1 MKLGTSQRFVC
12 SSTANCVTH
21 CTRRSNTQTPDNQ
34 MLLFRLS
41 LSAPPRADSGSE
53 TSNHRWSSFNHIYVG
68 GKCHGRWIFVVM
80 LNICCCCS
88 LFSRWVL
95 RLLSSR
101 AGLAA
106 LSPPSSARTHGW
118 SGDPPVLADTYTSN
132 HLITS
137 LLDRYWAIITTRFII
152 IYIYLLK

>member
-1 MKLGTSQRFVC
+1 MHSVLNMKALSTRRRAFYVIVKLQTSRRCVS
-12 SSTANCVTH
+12 SSTAKWLTH

-41 LSAPPRADSGSE
+41 LSAPPHAVSGSE
-53 TSNHRWSSFNHIYVG
+53 ASNHQWSSFNHVYLG

-101 AGLAA
+101 AGRGG
-106 LSPPSSARTHGW
+106 PQSSEHRAHSRLIRR
-118 SGDPPVLADTYTSN
+118 SSCLADTYTSN
-132 HLITS
+132 QDSFL
-137 LLDRYWAIITTRFII
+137 
-152 IYIYLLK
+152 